1 MKTSRKKTPAAREER
16 RHGAFLS
23 FHTFEE
29 NCGGDNFT
37 ASLKYLHRCLRRCRA
52 NYIKFFFFWQGCF
65 SVLFS
70 FNSNKW
76 TALCDLPPLSLLAAS
91 GSAPCAGTLAN
102 EDQHRWRKL
111 ISFNS
116 VRASWDRKKVK
127 HKATFEPRS
136 TIEACFMVIGAKRV
150 KLNNSCV
157 HPPSKL
163 SSYSSQ
169 RLMRCNQWGVKE
181 SITLLWFSSW
191 RFRPEAEP
199 NRPEALRA
207 KARVGHLY
215 QRSALSSLCPW
226 SFSSARPRG
235 YNAICAAPH

>member
-23 FHTFEE
+23 SHTFEE

-37 ASLKYLHRCLRRCRA
+37 ASLTYLHRCLRRCRA

-76 TALCDLPPLSLLAAS
+76 TALCDLLPLSLLAAS

-116 VRASWDRKKVK
+116 VQASWDRKKSEAQSYFWTEINYWSLFHGDRCQKGEAKQQLRPSSVQ
-127 HKATFEPRS
+127 TVFIFEPTS
-136 TIEACFMVIGAKRV
+136 DEM
-150 KLNNSCV
+150 
-157 HPPSKL
+157 
-163 SSYSSQ
+163 
-169 RLMRCNQWGVKE
+169 
-181 SITLLWFSSW
+181 
-191 RFRPEAEP
+191 
-199 NRPEALRA
+199 
-207 KARVGHLY
+207 
-215 QRSALSSLCPW
+215 
-226 SFSSARPRG
+226 
-235 YNAICAAPH
+235 